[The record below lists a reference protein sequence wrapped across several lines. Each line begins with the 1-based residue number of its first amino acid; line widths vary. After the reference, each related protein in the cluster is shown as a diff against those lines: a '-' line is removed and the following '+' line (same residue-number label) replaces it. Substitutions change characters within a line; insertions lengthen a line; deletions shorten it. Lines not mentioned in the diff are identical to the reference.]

1 MADDLIKGLDKEQCK
16 IADYLISCGIA
27 EAIVRLKEVLAY
39 CMYAGATSTYL
50 KACKTENKDQIAN
63 NNYMEVIGIDKLY
76 NFHQNPLYY
85 LLNSPDFIRDIVLK
99 VYVLEGKKL
108 SEMRLKQ
115 PEFFKSVELYAKHDI
130 PRSLEIYLEECS
142 GLLRFINRYR
152 CHLRPEYY
160 DYILSKIKIE
170 FPKDID
176 SYAYY

>member
-16 IADYLISCGIA
+16 IADNLISCGIA

-39 CMYAGATSTYL
+39 CMYSGATSTYF
-50 KACKTENKDQIAN
+50 KVCKTENKDQIAAN
-63 NNYMEVIGIDKLY
+63 DYRKVIGIDKLY
-76 NFHQNPLYY
+76 NFYQNPLYY
-85 LLNSPDFIRDIVLK
+85 LLNSPDFVRDIVLK

-115 PEFFKSVELYAKHDI
+115 PEFFKSVELYARHDI

-170 FPKDID
+170 SRRYTDTYD
-176 SYAYY
+176 Y